1 MSKIYTSQVI
11 EICENGDAIIELPD
25 ELMKEMGWKTNDL
38 LNIEYVDG
46 QVIVSKIKETRSQ
59 RYWRIFKDFLKK
71 TKYKAGW

>member
-25 ELMKEMGWKTNDL
+25 ELMEEMGWKTNDL

>member
-38 LNIEYVDG
+38 LDIDYVNG
-46 QVIVSKIKETRSQ
+46 QVIVS
-59 RYWRIFKDFLKK
+59 
-71 TKYKAGW
+71 

>member
-25 ELMKEMGWKTNDL
+25 ELMEEMGWKTNDL

-46 QVIVSKIKETRSQ
+46 QVIVSKIKETRMK
-59 RYWRIFKDFLKK
+59 RYWRIFKSFFQK
-71 TKYKAGW
+71 TK

>member
-38 LNIEYVDG
+38 LDIDYVNG
-46 QVIVSKIKETRSQ
+46 QVIVSKIKETRIK

>member
-38 LNIEYVDG
+38 LNIDYVDG
-46 QVIVSKIKETRSQ
+46 QVIVSKITETRRQ

>member
-1 MSKIYTSQVI
+1 MSKIYTSQVVA
-11 EICENGDAIIELPD
+11 ICKNGDAIIELPD

-38 LNIEYVDG
+38 LDIDYVNG
-46 QVIVSKIKETRSQ
+46 QVIVSKITETRRQ

>member
-1 MSKIYTSQVI
+1 
-11 EICENGDAIIELPD
+11 
-25 ELMKEMGWKTNDL
+25 MKEMGWKTNDL

>member
-11 EICENGDAIIELPD
+11 EICEIGDAIIELPD

-38 LNIEYVDG
+38 LNIDYVDG
-46 QVIVSKIKETRSQ
+46 QVIVSKITETRRQ

>member
-38 LNIEYVDG
+38 LDIDYVNG
-46 QVIVSKIKETRSQ
+46 QVIVSKITETRRQ

>member
-38 LNIEYVDG
+38 LDIEYVDG
-46 QVIVSKIKETRSQ
+46 QVIVSKITETRRQ

>member
-38 LNIEYVDG
+38 LNIDYVDG
-46 QVIVSKIKETRSQ
+46 QVIVSKITETRRQ
-59 RYWRIFKDFLKK
+59 RYWRIFKNFLKK

>member
-25 ELMKEMGWKTNDL
+25 KLMKEMGWKTNDL
-38 LNIEYVDG
+38 LNIDYVDG
-46 QVIVSKIKETRSQ
+46 QVIVSKITETRRQ

>member
-38 LNIEYVDG
+38 LNIDYVDG
-46 QVIVSKIKETRSQ
+46 QVIVSKITETRWQ

>member
-25 ELMKEMGWKTNDL
+25 ELMEEMGWKTNDL
-38 LNIEYVDG
+38 LNIDYVDG

>member
-38 LNIEYVDG
+38 LNIDYVDG